1 MRRVSRV
8 AFFVLRLTL
17 LVVLFAPTAF
27 AQFGHPLKGTW
38 SGEWGAGKTHVVLEF
53 NWDGKNLSGSLN
65 PGASAVT
72 FSKVTLDAA
81 TWTIHAE
88 ADKGGVRYVIDGK
101 MENIG
106 AYARFITGTWQQ
118 GSQKGDFKVTRN

>member
-1 MRRVSRV
+1 MFRVSRFSLL
-8 AFFVLRLTL
+8 AARCSL
-17 LVVLFAPTAF
+17 LVLLAASTAF

-53 NWDGKNLSGSLN
+53 NWDGKALSGSLN
-65 PGASAVT
+65 PGAGAVT
-72 FSKVTLDAA
+72 FSKVTLDPA
-81 TWTIHAE
+81 TWTVHAE

-101 MENIG
+101 MENVG

>member
-1 MRRVSRV
+1 MSSSTSTGTARISV
-8 AFFVLRLTL
+8 ARSILER
-17 LVVLFAPTAF
+17 
-27 AQFGHPLKGTW
+27 AQC
-38 SGEWGAGKTHVVLEF
+38 
-53 NWDGKNLSGSLN
+53 
-65 PGASAVT
+65 
-72 FSKVTLDAA
+72 KVTLDPA
-81 TWTIHAE
+81 TWTVHAE